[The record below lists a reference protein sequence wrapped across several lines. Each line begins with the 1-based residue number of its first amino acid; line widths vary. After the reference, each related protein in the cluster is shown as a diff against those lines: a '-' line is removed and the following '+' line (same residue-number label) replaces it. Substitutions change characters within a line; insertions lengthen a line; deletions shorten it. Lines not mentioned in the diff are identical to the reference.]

1 MDRRAYL
8 ASVAGLGA
16 VGLAG
21 CLDDATGAGPSTG
34 GDPGTSPDT
43 STPTDTPAMTDQET
57 PTDGTPT
64 DGTPDDTP
72 TPTATPSGT
81 PPHDAPFPHGRD
93 DVSRVV
99 WFREVSNPEETLHL
113 AHSASA
119 VSLPGE
125 VSFTLHNNADRRFM
139 SNFYGWALYRW
150 EAGRWRHV
158 APLAV
163 NQPLMSLASGESH
176 TWTVALSNENLDQ
189 PLFRSSGT
197 TDVSVEPVGGG
208 SYAFAVDG
216 WWENQE
222 ETPAYE
228 HETVCAARFELDGPQ
243 LPLVPSNAVT
253 GTRRDGET
261 VVVEADEPGDN
272 EGTPATYVLT
282 RDDSAADLRELV
294 TEQVYRQWP
303 LRDALAHADDAAEVR
318 VETTTGVT
326 PLFGVQ
332 SEEDPA
338 VSYDGSTFRITA
350 EEREG

>member
-1 MDRRAYL
+1 MDRRAFL
-8 ASVAGLGA
+8 ASVGGLGT
-16 VGLAG
+16 VGFAG

-34 GDPGTSPDT
+34 GDPTTPTET
-43 STPTDTPAMTDQET
+43 STPTDTPAMTDRDT
-57 PTDGTPT
+57 STDDTPT

-113 AHSASA
+113 AHSASS

-163 NQPLMSLASGESH
+163 NQPLMSLAPGESH
-176 TWTVALSNENLDQ
+176 TWTVALSNENLERPQ
-189 PLFRSSGT
+189 FRSGGT

-216 WWENQE
+216 WWENQD
-222 ETPAYE
+222 ETPTYE
-228 HETVCAARFELDGPQ
+228 HQTVCAARFELDGPQ
-243 LPLVPSNAVT
+243 LPLVPSSAVT
-253 GTRRDGET
+253 NTRRDGET
-261 VVVEADEPGDN
+261 VVVEADEPGDD
-272 EGTPATYVLT
+272 GTPATYVLT
-282 RDDSAADLRELV
+282 RDDSVADARELV

-332 SEEDPA
+332 TEEELA
-338 VSYDGSTFRITA
+338 VSYDGSTYRITA
-350 EEREG
+350 EEREV